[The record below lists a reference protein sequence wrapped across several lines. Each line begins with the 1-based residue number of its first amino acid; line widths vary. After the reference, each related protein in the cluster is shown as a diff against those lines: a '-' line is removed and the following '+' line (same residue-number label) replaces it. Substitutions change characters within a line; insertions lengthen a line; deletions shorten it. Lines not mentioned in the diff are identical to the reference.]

1 MEKTIKEIAE
11 DRGFGTQTI
20 EDHIVKLYNFDKLSL
35 AEIMKFSDFSKLK
48 SIKEIIIS
56 NKLDITKLSPI
67 KELCSPDI
75 NYFDIKISL
84 AMTRKKDL

>member
-1 MEKTIKEIAE
+1 
-11 DRGFGTQTI
+11 
-20 EDHIVKLYNFDKLSL
+20 VKLYSFDKLSL

-48 SIKEIIIS
+48 KVKEIIEK

-67 KELCSPDI
+67 KELCPADI

-84 AMTRKKDL
+84 AMMEKKDL